1 MSDCYIKDGD
11 KTCVI
16 ICGKLICDK
25 DTVNDYG
32 RLCEKCKR
40 GDKKAC
46 IEILERYGCWSAS
59 GWWL

>member
-1 MSDCYIKDGD
+1 MNDCYVKDGD
-11 KTCVI
+11 KICVI

-32 RLCEKCKR
+32 KLCEACKK

-46 IEILERYGCWSAS
+46 VEMLERYGCWSAS